1 VRPIISFLRGMLA
14 LDDVRAGQLDTGLI
28 ERLPAIERPPVD
40 ETARA
45 AAALL
50 EHAAAWRRGSP
61 WAQPSGF
68 RLGAHRAPRYFGVEV
83 LGAPDRA
90 LVDGIQTRFSYDGTS
105 ATIEYL
111 GVSTT
116 YRWARAKDA
125 LWLHGAG
132 RTHEF
137 ELRSREQR
145 LAQHRATLSRAEGVA
160 DPEVRSAMPGTVVAL
175 ATATGSV
182 VEAGA
187 ALLTIEAMK
196 MEHTMLASIAGV
208 VTLTVTSGDQVRTG
222 QVVARIDPHEGAA
235 A

>member
-1 VRPIISFLRGMLA
+1 
-14 LDDVRAGQLDTGLI
+14 
-28 ERLPAIERPPVD
+28 
-40 ETARA
+40 
-45 AAALL
+45 
-50 EHAAAWRRGSP
+50 
-61 WAQPSGF
+61 
-68 RLGAHRAPRYFGVEV
+68 VEV

-90 LVDGIQTRFSYDGTS
+90 LVDGIPTRFSNEGTT

-111 GVSTT
+111 GVSTVF
-116 YRWARAKDA
+116 RWARAPGA
-125 LWLHGAG
+125 LWLHGSG

-137 ELRSREQR
+137 ELLTREQR
-145 LAQHRATLSRAEGVA
+145 LAVHRATLSRAEGAA
-160 DPEVRSAMPGTVVAL
+160 DPEVRSAMPGTVVSL
-175 ATATGSV
+175 ATATGTV

-208 VTLTVTSGDQVRTG
+208 VTLTVASGDQVRTG

>member
-1 VRPIISFLRGMLA
+1 
-14 LDDVRAGQLDTGLI
+14 VRAGRLDTGLI
-28 ERLPAIERPPVD
+28 ERLPPIESPPAD
-40 ETARA
+40 ATARA

-50 EHAAAWRRGSP
+50 EHAAAWGSGSP

-68 RLGAHRAPRYFGVEV
+68 RIGAPSAPRYFDAEV

-90 LVDGIQTRFSYDGTS
+90 LVDGIPTRFVHDGTT
-105 ATIEYL
+105 ATIEYR

-116 YRWARAKDA
+116 FRWARAHDA

-137 ELRSREQR
+137 PLVSREQR
-145 LAQHRATLSRAEGVA
+145 LEQHRATLARADGVA
-160 DPEVRSAMPGTVVAL
+160 DPEVRSVMPGTVVSL
-175 ATATGSV
+175 ATATGRV
-182 VEAGA
+182 VEAGE

-208 VTLTVTSGDQVRTG
+208 VTITVNSGDQVRTG